1 MTRSQYLLRR
11 VLFTGATILIAL
23 TVNFF
28 IFRAAPGDPTTA
40 LALRPNASPQ
50 LIASLRHQYGLDQS
64 VFVQYVKYLGQ
75 LAQGHLGVS
84 TANHELVT
92 DNLKTDVLNTLPMV
106 LLGTVLALT
115 AGLVVGVGLAWM
127 RRTRAEGP
135 GLLAV
140 LVTYAV
146 PTQWVGLIM
155 LVAFAGVL
163 PSGGI
168 HDPFLIN
175 PSFTDKAVDQ
185 LRHMILPAAA
195 LGLSIFGQ
203 YAFVVRAAMLD
214 VLGEDFM
221 LTARAKGVPVRRQLL
236 RHGLR
241 NALLPIASLTA
252 LLLGTIVGGAI
263 LVETVFSYPGI
274 GLATAQAVTDRD
286 YPMLQGAFLVLTVSV
301 VLCNLFVDLLAP
313 KLDPRVVS

>member
-1 MTRSQYLLRR
+1 MTRSRYLAQR
-11 VLFTGATILIAL
+11 VLFTVATVLIAL

-40 LALRPNASPQ
+40 LALRPNATPAYLQ
-50 LIASLRHQYGLDQS
+50 TLRHEYGLDQS
-64 VFVQYVKYLGQ
+64 VLTQYLKYLGQ

-92 DNLKTDVLNTLPMV
+92 TNLKTDVLNTLPMV
-106 LLGTVLALT
+106 MLGTLLALL
-115 AGLVVGVGLAWM
+115 AGLVVGVALAWL
-127 RRTRAEGP
+127 RHTRVEGP

-140 LVTYAV
+140 LVTYAA
-146 PTQWVGLIM
+146 PTQWIGLIM
-155 LVAFAGVL
+155 LVLFAGVL

-168 HDPFLIN
+168 HDAFLIN
-175 PSFTDKAVDQ
+175 PSFSDKAIDQ

-221 LTARAKGVPVRRQLL
+221 LTARAKGMNVRRQLL

-252 LLLGTIVGGAI
+252 LLLGTVVGGAI

-274 GLATAQAVTDRD
+274 GLATAQAVAQRD
-286 YPMLQGAFLVLTVSV
+286 YPMLQGAFLVLTISV
-301 VLCNLFVDLLAP
+301 VLCNLFVDVLAP
-313 KLDPRVVS
+313 KLDPRVAA